1 MIMSQKTYTIGELAR
16 RSGIS
21 TRRIRFYAD
30 AGLLSPGRTQAG
42 YRVFDDRDLV
52 VLDLIRSLREAGAGL
67 DSIRSMLKQ
76 DVTLKDLLAVRLSDV
91 EASIRRQK
99 ALAATLRLALSTGN
113 PTLEDLRRISQM
125 IGHSQS
131 QRHATATAFL
141 DMTTDG
147 VSYDPRWRSTMV
159 DLIAAPS
166 LPDDP
171 STEQVDAWLELNDL
185 LANER
190 LQMLLR
196 AQAVDTG
203 RTAKFLRVRDEP
215 EIWRARDKQIM
226 EKARAALRQGLS
238 PASSDGQQLADEYIA
253 FMAWN
258 RGLSDD
264 AAFRDAIRDMW
275 VEGDII
281 DRFWQCVGVLNGRD
295 GEPSAEYKWLASAT
309 ALRLQPPS

>member
-1 MIMSQKTYTIGELAR
+1 M
-16 RSGIS
+16 
-21 TRRIRFYAD
+21 
-30 AGLLSPGRTQAG
+30 
-42 YRVFDDRDLV
+42 
-52 VLDLIRSLREAGAGL
+52 REAGAGL
-67 DSIRSMLKQ
+67 DSIRSILKQ
-76 DVTLKDLLAVRLSDV
+76 NVTLKDLLAVRLSDV

-113 PTLEDLRRISQM
+113 PTLDDLRRISQM
-125 IGHSQS
+125 IGHSQA

-166 LPDDP
+166 LPDYP

-190 LQMLLR
+190 FRRLLR

-215 EIWRARDKQIM
+215 EIWRDRDNQIM
-226 EKARAALRQGLS
+226 DKARAALRQGLS

-258 RGLSDD
+258 RGLSDG
-264 AAFRDAIRDMW
+264 AAFRDTIRDMW
-275 VEGDII
+275 VEGETM
-281 DRFWQCVGVLNGRD
+281 DRFWLCVGVLNGH
-295 GEPSAEYKWLASAT
+295 GSKASAEYKWLARAT
-309 ALRLQPPS
+309 ALRLQPSS

>member
-1 MIMSQKTYTIGELAR
+1 MSQKTYTIGELAR

-21 TRRIRFYAD
+21 TRKIRFYAD
-30 AGLLSPGRTQAG
+30 AGLLSPGRTGAG

-52 VLDLIRSLREAGAGL
+52 VLDLVRSLREAGAGL
-67 DSIRSMLKQ
+67 DSIRSILKQ
-76 DVTLKDLLAVRLSDV
+76 DLTLKDLLTVRLSEV
-91 EASIRRQK
+91 ESSIRRQK
-99 ALAATLRLALSTGN
+99 ALAATLRLALATSN
-113 PTLEDLRRISQM
+113 PTLDDLRRISQM
-125 IGHSQS
+125 IGHSQA

-141 DMTTDG
+141 DKTIDG

-185 LANER
+185 LSNER
-190 LQMLLR
+190 LRRLLR

-203 RTAKFLRVRDEP
+203 RTANFLRVRDEP
-215 EIWRARDKQIM
+215 EIWRARESQIM
-226 EKARAALRQGLS
+226 GKAQAALRQGLS

-258 RGLSDD
+258 RGLPDD
-264 AAFRDAIRDMW
+264 ATFRNEIRSMW
-275 VEGDII
+275 VERELI
-281 DRFWQCVGVLNGRD
+281 DRFWHWVGVLNGHD
-295 GEPSAEYKWLASAT
+295 STAPAEYNWLASAT
-309 ALRLQPPS
+309 ALRLQPTS